1 MITVCTIVTSDY
13 LAHAKALS
21 LSLRRHR
28 VAHRLAVLVVT
39 PLQPDVHST
48 EIITLKE
55 LSDGNGKVR
64 ALADKYA
71 NDLDALR
78 WALKSAFILHLLDL
92 HRDNVLYADCDMCFF
107 GRPSALLAPLKNQ
120 GAVVTPHWRPPLP
133 TKDLRSFRLNF
144 LDGLYNAG
152 CISVGRS
159 GASAMAWWLDC
170 CTSACEK
177 NYAEGL
183 YVDQRYLDLMPIY
196 FPEVAVC
203 RHRGYNLADWNRH
216 LRHKPT
222 RGRALVPGRWKVRS
236 VHFTRNTIRR
246 IEAGNDE
253 LLAPY
258 YEEYKCI
265 LAEAKERSWLR
276 SPFRPSV

>member
-1 MITVCTIVTSDY
+1 MITVCSIVTSDY

-21 LSLRRHR
+21 ISLHRHR
-28 VAHRLAVLVVT
+28 VVHRLAVLVVDS
-39 PLQPDVHST
+39 LQPDVHST
-48 EIITLKE
+48 EIVTLAE
-55 LSDGNGKVR
+55 LANINFKVR

-71 NDLDALR
+71 HDLDALR
-78 WALKSAFILHLLDL
+78 WALKPAFILHLLKL

-107 GRPSALLAPLKNQ
+107 GKPLALLGPLKRQ
-120 GAVVTPHWRPPLP
+120 GVVLTPHWRPPLP

-170 CTSACEK
+170 CISACEK
-177 NYAEGL
+177 NYSEGL

-196 FPEVAVC
+196 FSQVTVC

-222 RGRALVPGRWKVRS
+222 KGMALIPGRWKVRS
-236 VHFTRNTIRR
+236 VHFTRNTIAR
-246 IEAGNDE
+246 IETGKDAALE
-253 LLAPY
+253 PY
-258 YEEYKCI
+258 YREYKCI
-265 LAEAKERSWLR
+265 LAEAKERSWH
-276 SPFRPSV
+276 